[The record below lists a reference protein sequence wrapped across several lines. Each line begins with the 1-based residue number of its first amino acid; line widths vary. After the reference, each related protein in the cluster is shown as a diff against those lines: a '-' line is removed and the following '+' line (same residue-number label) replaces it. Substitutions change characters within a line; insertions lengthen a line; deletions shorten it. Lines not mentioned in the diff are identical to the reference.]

1 MKEMPKKNRPT
12 SMTDE
17 VMTLNQNARFSNEK
31 NYNKCSKI
39 IRIFFVKKKISL
51 KKSGTAAL

>member
-1 MKEMPKKNRPT
+1 MKEMPKKRPA
-12 SMTDE
+12 SMTDD
-17 VMTLNQNARFSNEK
+17 VKMQGFPMKKK

-39 IRIFFVKKKISL
+39 IRIFFVEKKISL